1 MGRQIEKLTP
11 EQTQVFNKIKK
22 LLTNK
27 TYTYNDIRSIV
38 WSLEEFI
45 DENLFFKAGKQ

>member
-1 MGRQIEKLTP
+1 MGRQIKKLTP

>member
-1 MGRQIEKLTP
+1 MGRQIKKLTP
-11 EQTQVFNKIKK
+11 HQNEVFTKIKK

-27 TYTYNDIRSIV
+27 TYSYNDIRSIV

-45 DENLFFKAGKQ
+45 DENLFFKAEKQ

>member
-1 MGRQIEKLTP
+1 
-11 EQTQVFNKIKK
+11 VFNKIKK

-45 DENLFFKAGKQ
+45 DENLFFKAETIVLTENLQK